1 MGFVS
6 GVSAGSLMKANSLAQ
21 RIGSA
26 LVLLPAVIIAVWW
39 SHWAVIAALVALLV
53 IGLLELY
60 GALQHG
66 GYIVDRNVG
75 IVLALALAAA
85 LVADRMLH
93 ISLTPAVVTAAVMI
107 SLAAV
112 LPAHDRKGILAD
124 WGLTLAG
131 ALYLAL
137 LSAHVALVRLIDTPL
152 SPAPLSNLGISSGA
166 AWLYLLCA
174 VTWLQDTLAY
184 FVGKSWGRTKMAPTL
199 SPKKTWEGAVGGM
212 AGAILGGIIV
222 AWLCGLPGG
231 VALGALLGVIGGVTG
246 PLGDLAESMIKRQT
260 GLKDVGSLIPGH
272 GGMLDR
278 VDSFVFNAP
287 VIYYLILLLVPL
299 FS

>member
-1 MGFVS
+1 
-6 GVSAGSLMKANSLAQ
+6 MKANSLAQ

-85 LVADRMLH
+85 LIADRMLH
-93 ISLTPAVVTAAVMI
+93 ISVTPAVVTAAVMI

-137 LSAHVALVRLIDTPL
+137 LSGHVALVRLIDTPL
-152 SPAPLSNLGISSGA
+152 SPAPLSNLGISPGA

-199 SPKKTWEGAVGGM
+199 SPKKTWEGAAGGM
-212 AGAILGGIIV
+212 AGAILGGMIV

-246 PLGDLAESMIKRQT
+246 PLGDLAESMIKRQA

-287 VIYYLILLLVPL
+287 VLYYLILLLVPL